1 MELHLDGNFLHYRA
15 GTNWHTQ
22 ESWKGG
28 KDPLTQKEEAFNMI
42 IKETLNG

>member
-22 ESWKGG
+22 SSWKGN
-28 KDPLTQKEEAFNMI
+28 KDPLARKEEAFNMI